1 MDDLTGPSGDAAGR
15 MPCVSPKLALWDRF
29 CSEHRV
35 AERGVPLFAAAP
47 DGSVE
52 VFPYGRDG
60 RPMLRRSAAMEA
72 MVVETVEAVLAAER
86 PDAEGLLYIM
96 HRLGGDGRV
105 VPLYIGKAGR
115 HGRSGAPVSANIA
128 SIRANAGRF
137 ARWGYNYAYHMGD
150 LSAAAL
156 PGHPPLKV
164 QPKYARWARRLF
176 REAPADAPRPG
187 VEARFWCA
195 AWGPRSPNI
204 WRDFGACPLAFAEY
218 LLIGVAGLLFPG
230 DLLNDE
236 GVNRAAFE
244 TATGIGPPEGPSC
257 GPGL

>member
-1 MDDLTGPSGDAAGR
+1 VEGLSGPAVDGGPERAA
-15 MPCVSPKLALWDRF
+15 KLALWDRF
-29 CSEHRV
+29 CAEHHV
-35 AERGVPLFAAAP
+35 AERGVPLFAARP

-60 RPMLRRSAAMEA
+60 RPVLRRSAAMET
-72 MVVETVEAVLAAER
+72 MVVEAVDAVLAAER
-86 PDAEGLLYIM
+86 PDAEGLLYMM
-96 HRLGGDGRV
+96 HRVGGDCRV

-115 HGRSGAPVSANIA
+115 HGRSGAAVSANIA

-156 PGHPPLKV
+156 PGHPAAKV
-164 QPKYARWARRLF
+164 QPKYVRWARRLF
-176 REAPADAPRPG
+176 HEAPVGAPRPR

-204 WRDFGACPLAFAEY
+204 WREFGACPLSFAEY
-218 LLIGVAGLLFPG
+218 LLIGVAGLLFPD

-236 GVNRAAFE
+236 GVNRKASGTENGA
-244 TATGIGPPEGPSC
+244 GPPEGPSC
-257 GPGL
+257 GSGP